1 MRIRYE
7 AYSPADDLPA
17 SGREQVAHGDLDVP
31 ADAGDTA
38 VTALLVRAVERDAGV
53 ELGAQMR
60 VMAWRGDDPDPSIC
74 HTWDHGAPV

>member
-7 AYSPADDLPA
+7 AYSPADK
-17 SGREQVAHGDLDVP
+17 GEQVAHGDLDVP

-38 VTALLVRAVERDAGV
+38 VTALLVKAVERDAGV

-60 VMAWRGDDPDPSIC
+60 VIAWRGDEPDPSIW
-74 HTWDHGAPV
+74 HSWDHG